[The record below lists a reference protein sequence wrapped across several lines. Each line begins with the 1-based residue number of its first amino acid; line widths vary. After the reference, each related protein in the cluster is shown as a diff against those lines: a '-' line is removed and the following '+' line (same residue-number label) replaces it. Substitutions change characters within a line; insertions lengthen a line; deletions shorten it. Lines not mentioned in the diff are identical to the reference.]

1 MPITKISTRVCVH
14 KGKYL
19 INCKQKRNSD
29 ETVTEISCF
38 VSISNI
44 RCVLELQ
51 FKVIMHKA
59 IRIVS

>member
-1 MPITKISTRVCVH
+1 VNRK
-14 KGKYL
+14 K
-19 INCKQKRNSD
+19 NSD
-29 ETVTEISCF
+29 ETVTKISGF

-44 RCVLELQ
+44 RCLLERQ